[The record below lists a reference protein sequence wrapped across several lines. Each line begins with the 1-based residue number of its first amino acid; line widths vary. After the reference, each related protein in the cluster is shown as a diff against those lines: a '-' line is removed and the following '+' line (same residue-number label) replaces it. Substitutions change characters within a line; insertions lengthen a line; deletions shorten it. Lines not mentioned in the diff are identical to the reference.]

1 MSNDM
6 EGEMEALPDDQ
17 LVAHA
22 RIGDVDAFT
31 ELARRHQKKIYQTV
45 LWMTKNQ
52 QDADDLCQE
61 AFLHAYKH
69 LNSFKQR
76 SSFYT
81 WIYRIAVNLTL
92 NFLKKKMKEKKK
104 SAMPVEECYQEDGGS
119 THTFSPEKSSLRK
132 ELRIK
137 LKQAIDSLPDPYKMS
152 FVLVVFQGMS
162 HSQASEVMGCSESTI
177 SWRMFKARKMLQSKL
192 LPYLGGDK

>member
-1 MSNDM
+1 
-6 EGEMEALPDDQ
+6 MEATSEDQ
-17 LVAHA
+17 LVALA
-22 RIGDVDAFT
+22 RKGDIDAFA
-31 ELARRHQKKIYQTV
+31 ELAKRYQERIFQTV
-45 LWMTKNQ
+45 FWMTKNQ

-69 LNSFKQR
+69 LESFKQK
-76 SSFYT
+76 SSIYT

-92 NFLKKKMKEKKK
+92 NFLKKRTREKKR
-104 SAMPVEECYQEDGGS
+104 SQMPVEECFDRNAELLQQL
-119 THTFSPEKSSLRK
+119 SPEKSSLRN
-132 ELRIK
+132 ELNAK
-137 LKQAIDSLPDPYKMS
+137 LSQAIGSLPDPYKTS

-162 HSQASEVMGCSESTI
+162 HNQASKVLGCSENTV

>member
-1 MSNDM
+1 
-6 EGEMEALPDDQ
+6 MEAIPDDQ
-17 LVAHA
+17 LVAEA
-22 RIGDVDAFT
+22 KNGDVEAFT
-31 ELARRHQKKIYQTV
+31 ELARRYQEKVFQTV
-45 LWMTKNQ
+45 LWMTKDQ

-69 LNSFKQR
+69 LRRFKQK

-92 NFLKKKMKEKKK
+92 NFLKKKMKEKKR
-104 SAMPVEECYQEDGGS
+104 STIPVENYSVEDMGFS
-119 THTFSPEKSSLRK
+119 EQFSPEKSSLRK
-132 ELRIK
+132 ELRHE
-137 LKQAIDSLPDPYKMS
+137 LKRAIGTLPDPYKMS

-162 HSQASEVMGCSESTI
+162 HSQASKVLGCSENTI

-192 LPYLGGDK
+192 YPYLGGKE

>member
-1 MSNDM
+1 
-6 EGEMEALPDDQ
+6 MEAFADDQ

-22 RIGDVDAFT
+22 RKGDVDAFT
-31 ELARRHQKKIYQTV
+31 ELARRHQQKIFQTV
-45 LWMTKNQ
+45 LWMTKDQ

-61 AFLHAYKH
+61 TFLHAYKH
-69 LNSFKQR
+69 LKKFKQK

-92 NFLKKKMKEKKK
+92 NFLKKKMRENKR
-104 SAMPVEECYQEDGGS
+104 SSMPVEDCFREDIGS
-119 THTFSPEKSSLRK
+119 TYAFSPEKSSLRK
-132 ELRIK
+132 ELRQK
-137 LKQAIDSLPDPYKMS
+137 LKQAIDTLPDPYKMS
-152 FVLVVFQGMS
+152 FVLVAFQGIS

-192 LPYLGGDK
+192 LPYLGGEK

>member
-1 MSNDM
+1 
-6 EGEMEALPDDQ
+6 MEALPDDQ

-22 RIGDVDAFT
+22 RKGDVDAFT
-31 ELARRHQKKIYQTV
+31 ELARRHQEKIFQTV
-45 LWMTKNQ
+45 FWMTKNLE
-52 QDADDLCQE
+52 DADDLCQE

-69 LNSFKQR
+69 LQKFKQR

-92 NFLKKKMKEKKK
+92 NFLKKKMREKKR
-104 SAMPVEECYQEDGGS
+104 SAVPIEECFQEDVGS
-119 THTFSPEKSSLRK
+119 TYACSPEKSSLRK
-132 ELRIK
+132 ELGQK
-137 LKQAIDSLPDPYKMS
+137 LKQAIDALPDPYKMS

-162 HSQASEVMGCSESTI
+162 HGQASEVMGCSESTI

-192 LPYLGGDK
+192 LPYLGGEK

>member
-1 MSNDM
+1 
-6 EGEMEALPDDQ
+6 MEALPDDQ

-22 RIGDVDAFT
+22 KKGNVDAFT
-31 ELARRHQKKIYQTV
+31 ELARRHQEKVFQTV

-61 AFLHAYKH
+61 AFLHAYKN
-69 LNSFKQR
+69 LKNFKQR

-92 NFLKKKMKEKKK
+92 NFLKRKMREKKR
-104 SAMPVEECYQEDGGS
+104 SAIPVEDCFQGDNG
-119 THTFSPEKSSLRK
+119 TLRK
-132 ELRIK
+132 ELRQK
-137 LKQAIDSLPDPYKMS
+137 LNQAIDSLPDPYKMS

-162 HSQASEVMGCSESTI
+162 HSQASEVLGCSENTI

-192 LPYLGGDK
+192 LPYLGGNE

>member
-1 MSNDM
+1 MTWKD
-6 EGEMEALPDDQ
+6 EMEAMPDDQ

-22 RIGDVDAFT
+22 RKGDVDAFT
-31 ELARRHQKKIYQTV
+31 ELACRHQEKVFQTI

-69 LNSFKQR
+69 LKSFKQR

-92 NFLKKKMKEKKK
+92 NFLKRKMREKKR
-104 SAMPVEECYQEDGGS
+104 STMPVDDCFQQDSGS
-119 THTFSPEKSSLRK
+119 SFRFSPEKSSLRK
-132 ELRIK
+132 ELREQ
-137 LKQAIDSLPDPYKMS
+137 LNMAIDSLPDPYKMS

-162 HSQASEVMGCSESTI
+162 HSQASEVLGCSENTI

-192 LPYLGGDK
+192 LPYLGGNE

>member
-1 MSNDM
+1 MIWKD
-6 EGEMEALPDDQ
+6 EMEALPDDQ

-22 RIGDVDAFT
+22 RKGDVDAFT
-31 ELARRHQKKIYQTV
+31 ELARRHQKKVFQTV

-69 LNSFKQR
+69 LKKFKQR

-92 NFLKKKMKEKKK
+92 NFLKRKMREKKR
-104 SAMPVEECYQEDGGS
+104 SQIPVEDCFQRDNG
-119 THTFSPEKSSLRK
+119 TLRK
-132 ELRIK
+132 ELRQK
-137 LKQAIDSLPDPYKMS
+137 LNQEIDSLPDPYKMS
-152 FVLVVFQGMS
+152 FILVIFQGMS
-162 HSQASEVMGCSESTI
+162 HSQASEVLGCSENTV
-177 SWRMFKARKMLQSKL
+177 SWRMFKARKMLQKKM
-192 LPYLGGDK
+192 LPYLGGN

>member
-1 MSNDM
+1 
-6 EGEMEALPDDQ
+6 MEAFADDQ

-22 RIGDVDAFT
+22 RKGDVDAFT
-31 ELARRHQKKIYQTV
+31 ELARRHQQKIFQTV
-45 LWMTKNQ
+45 LWMTKDQ

-61 AFLHAYKH
+61 TFLHAYKH
-69 LNSFKQR
+69 LKKFKQK

-92 NFLKKKMKEKKK
+92 NFLKKKMRENKR
-104 SAMPVEECYQEDGGS
+104 SSMPVEDCFREDIGS
-119 THTFSPEKSSLRK
+119 TYAFSPEKSSLRK
-132 ELRIK
+132 ELRQK
-137 LKQAIDSLPDPYKMS
+137 LKQAIDTLPDPYKMS

-177 SWRMFKARKMLQSKL
+177 SWRMFKARKMLQGKL
-192 LPYLGGDK
+192 LPYLGGEK

>member
-1 MSNDM
+1 M

-22 RIGDVDAFT
+22 RKGDVAAFT

-69 LNSFKQR
+69 LKSFKQR

-92 NFLKKKMKEKKK
+92 NFLKKKMKEKKR
-104 SAMPVEECYQEDGGS
+104 SAMPVEECYQGNGS
-119 THTFSPEKSSLRK
+119 STSTFSPEESSLRK

-192 LPYLGGDK
+192 LSYLGGDK

>member
-1 MSNDM
+1 
-6 EGEMEALPDDQ
+6 MEAFADDQ

-22 RIGDVDAFT
+22 RKGDVDAFT
-31 ELARRHQKKIYQTV
+31 ELARRHQQKIFQTV
-45 LWMTKNQ
+45 LWMTKDQ

-61 AFLHAYKH
+61 TFLHAYKH
-69 LNSFKQR
+69 LKKFKQK

-92 NFLKKKMKEKKK
+92 NFLKKKMRENRR
-104 SAMPVEECYQEDGGS
+104 SSMPVEDCFREDIGS
-119 THTFSPEKSSLRK
+119 TCAFSPEKSSLRK
-132 ELRIK
+132 ELRQK
-137 LKQAIDSLPDPYKMS
+137 LKQAIDTLPDPYKIS

-177 SWRMFKARKMLQSKL
+177 SWRMFKARKMLQGKL
-192 LPYLGGDK
+192 LPYLGGEK

>member
-1 MSNDM
+1 
-6 EGEMEALPDDQ
+6 MEALPDDQ

-22 RIGDVDAFT
+22 RKGDVDAFT
-31 ELARRHQKKIYQTV
+31 ELARRHQEKIFQTV

-69 LNSFKQR
+69 LRKFKQK

-92 NFLKKKMKEKKK
+92 NFLKKKMKEKKR
-104 SAMPVEECYQEDGGS
+104 SARPVEDCFQEDVGS
-119 THTFSPEKSSLRK
+119 TYSFSPEKNSLRK
-132 ELRIK
+132 ELRQK

-162 HSQASEVMGCSESTI
+162 HSQASEVMGCSENTI

>member
-1 MSNDM
+1 
-6 EGEMEALPDDQ
+6 MEAFADDQ

-22 RIGDVDAFT
+22 RKGDVDAFT
-31 ELARRHQKKIYQTV
+31 ELARRHQQKIFQTV
-45 LWMTKNQ
+45 LWMTKDQ

-61 AFLHAYKH
+61 TFLHAYKH
-69 LNSFKQR
+69 LKKFKQK

-92 NFLKKKMKEKKK
+92 NFLKKKMRENKR
-104 SAMPVEECYQEDGGS
+104 SSMPVEDCFREDIGS
-119 THTFSPEKSSLRK
+119 TYAFSPEKSSLRK
-132 ELRIK
+132 ELRQK
-137 LKQAIDSLPDPYKMS
+137 LKQAIDTLPDPYKIS

-177 SWRMFKARKMLQSKL
+177 SWRMFKARKMLQGKL
-192 LPYLGGDK
+192 LPYLGGEK

>member
-1 MSNDM
+1 
-6 EGEMEALPDDQ
+6 MEAFADDQ

-22 RIGDVDAFT
+22 RKGDVDAFT
-31 ELARRHQKKIYQTV
+31 ELARRHQQKIFQTV
-45 LWMTKNQ
+45 LWMTKDQ

-61 AFLHAYKH
+61 TFLHAYKH
-69 LNSFKQR
+69 LKKFKQK

-92 NFLKKKMKEKKK
+92 NFLKKKMRENKR
-104 SAMPVEECYQEDGGS
+104 SSMPVEDCFREDIGS
-119 THTFSPEKSSLRK
+119 TYAFSPEKSSLRK
-132 ELRIK
+132 ELGQK
-137 LKQAIDSLPDPYKMS
+137 LKQAIDTLPDPYKIS

-177 SWRMFKARKMLQSKL
+177 SWRMFKARKMLQGKL
-192 LPYLGGDK
+192 LPYLGGEK

>member
-1 MSNDM
+1 
-6 EGEMEALPDDQ
+6 MEALSDDQ

-22 RIGDVDAFT
+22 KKGNVDAFT
-31 ELARRHQKKIYQTV
+31 ELASRHHEKVFQTI

-61 AFLHAYKH
+61 AFLHAFKH
-69 LNSFKQR
+69 LKKFKQK

-92 NFLKKKMKEKKK
+92 NFLKKRMREKKR
-104 SAMPVEECYQEDGGS
+104 SAKPVEDCIQESSGFPDR
-119 THTFSPEKSSLRK
+119 FSPEKSSLRK
-132 ELRIK
+132 ELRQK

-152 FVLVVFQGMS
+152 FVLVVIQGMS
-162 HSQASEVMGCSESTI
+162 HSQASEVLGCSESTI
-177 SWRMFKARKMLQSKL
+177 SWRMFKARKMLQNKL
-192 LPYLGGDK
+192 LRYLGGNP